1 MEVLG
6 ALFELLGS
14 IGTFLFTLTKEV
26 TVDEIEKN
34 INFLKEYQ
42 WFQKY
47 LENDKFENLI
57 MNDKDVRFAIGKLNS
72 EKMKK
77 NAYYKKHQIK
87 IQKVLLKK
95 SN

>member
-1 MEVLG
+1 MKSLG
-6 ALFELLGS
+6 ALLELFGS
-14 IGTFLFTLTKEV
+14 IGTILFTLTKDV
-26 TVDEIEKN
+26 TEEEIEKN

-47 LENDKFENLI
+47 LDNGQPENLI
-57 MNDKDVRFAIGKLNS
+57 MNDKDVRFVIGKLNS

-77 NAYYKKHQIK
+77 NTYYKKQQKK

>member
-1 MEVLG
+1 MEALG
-6 ALFELLGS
+6 ALLELLGS
-14 IGTFLFTLTKEV
+14 IGTFLFTLTKDV
-26 TVDEIEKN
+26 TEEEIEKN

-47 LENDKFENLI
+47 LDNDKFENLI
-57 MNDKDVRFAIGKLNS
+57 MIDKDVRFAIGKLNS
-72 EKMKK
+72 EKMEK
-77 NAYYKKHQIK
+77 NAYYKKHQIQ

>member
-1 MEVLG
+1 MEALG
-6 ALFELLGS
+6 ALLELLGS
-14 IGTFLFTLTKEV
+14 ISTFLFTLTKDV
-26 TVDEIEKN
+26 TEEEIEKN

-47 LENDKFENLI
+47 LDNDKFENLI

-87 IQKVLLKK
+87 IQKVLLEKT
-95 SN
+95 N